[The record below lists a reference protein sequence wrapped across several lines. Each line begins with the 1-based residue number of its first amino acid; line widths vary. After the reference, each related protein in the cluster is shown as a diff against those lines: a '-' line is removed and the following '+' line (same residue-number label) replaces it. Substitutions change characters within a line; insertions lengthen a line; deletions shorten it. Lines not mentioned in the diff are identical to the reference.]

1 MNTRLLLVRHG
12 RTAYNAEIRF
22 MGQLDI
28 PMDAVGLRQVQ
39 ALARRLSAE
48 QPSVIYCSDLD
59 RARATALEIK
69 SAISAWPPVK
79 EDVRLREMDFGSWQ
93 GMTYAEINQQDPD
106 SLARWR
112 EDRLRAPPGGETLAA
127 FAARVQAAC
136 DEICDS
142 HPDQTVVI
150 AGHGGPLQV
159 IIAHAL
165 GLPLDAY
172 WKVDVSNAS
181 LSELRLHPAGAVLH
195 LLNDTSHW
203 AGTI

>member
-1 MNTRLLLVRHG
+1 MSTRILLVRHG

-28 PMDAVGLRQVQ
+28 PMDEVGTKQVQ
-39 ALARRLSAE
+39 ALARKLSGE
-48 QPSVIYCSDLD
+48 QPAAIYCSDLS
-59 RARATALEIK
+59 RARETALEIQA
-69 SAISAWPPVK
+69 AISAWPPLK
-79 EDVRLREMDFGSWQ
+79 EDARLREMDFGSWQ
-93 GMTYAEINQQDPD
+93 GLTYAEINERDPET
-106 SLARWR
+106 LARWR
-112 EDRLRAPPGGETLAA
+112 DDRFHAPPGGETLAA
-127 FAARVQAAC
+127 FAARVEAAY

-142 HPDQTVVI
+142 HPEQTVVI